1 MIRNDRTL
9 AELERVYLS
18 DESEAEFDRIVVRG
32 TRRRRRGLL
41 CGTMLAAAASA
52 ALVLALRPAGGN
64 EEFGGMEIAEG
75 IEHILELDSGSV
87 ESVTARPDGDRVV
100 LTAVMKDGSR
110 CSYVMS
116 REEGTSAVSITATN
130 TLNNK

>member
-41 CGTMLAAAASA
+41 CGAAASA